1 MLKQTTII
9 MSLTYQQQTLKDRT
23 FLATNIVSRLS
34 DESAEKM
41 NEAIQNGMRPN
52 EAAYLIEAMCI
63 QHQKK
68 KYSEISEKIKE
79 EIGKGDA
86 ANYNHIVEKRGK
98 EFIYKK
104 CVQVDG
110 QMYPIETKVC
120 QSERQCRT
128 WLRLKKIKAD
138 FN

>member
-79 EIGKGDA
+79 ELFLLEHDLWH
-86 ANYNHIVEKRGK
+86 Y
-98 EFIYKK
+98 
-104 CVQVDG
+104 
-110 QMYPIETKVC
+110 
-120 QSERQCRT
+120 
-128 WLRLKKIKAD
+128 
-138 FN
+138 